1 MIKEAKIEFD
11 EPTQEI
17 EKENNTKTFSF
28 KVKYVKLSSS
38 SVDNILTAKEETP
51 TIMPRLPK
59 DLIDPITKPE
69 S

>member
-17 EKENNTKTFSF
+17 EKNNKTFSF